1 MRAFSPTAPLKEL
14 ARRALGGRGRVVGV
28 ERLRG
33 GTKKG
38 VYRLLLADDSSVVA
52 YVWSGAENYWPDP
65 HTGEGPFAHADGV
78 DLFVGA
84 TDVLASVGVRTPRVL
99 WVERDHQ
106 EMGAD
111 VALVEDVGGP
121 TLEEHMA
128 HGDPAFVRGVLG
140 RLGEA
145 LTAMGTRSEAGVG
158 KVSRP
163 LVRDRSC
170 AELVVE
176 HALADLDEGAR
187 RRPELAE
194 VSSRVRVRLDELFE
208 RVGPRFEHGL
218 VHSELGPDHVLV
230 DPAGEPVLIDV
241 EGLMFFDV
249 EWEHVFLRF
258 RFGDLYRYLER
269 PGLDPAR
276 TELYT
281 WAEHLSLVAGPLRLL
296 DGDYPDRAEMLGIV
310 EYHLGRVVALAR
322 E

>member
-1 MRAFSPTAPLKEL
+1 MRALTPTGSLKEL
-14 ARRALGGRGRVVGV
+14 ARRALGVRVVGV

-38 VYRLLLADDSSVVA
+38 VYRLVAADDSSVVA
-52 YVWSGAENYWPDP
+52 YVWSAAENYWPAAP
-65 HTGEGPFAHADGV
+65 AEEGPFSHADGV

-84 TDVLASVGVRTPRVL
+84 VEALEPLGVRTPRVL
-99 WVERDHQ
+99 WMERDHR
-106 EMGAD
+106 ELGAD
-111 VALVEDVGGP
+111 VALVEDVRGP
-121 TLEEHMA
+121 TLEEHIA
-128 HGDPAFVRGVLG
+128 HGDPVFVEGVLG

-145 LTAMGTRSEAGVG
+145 LAVMGARSEAGVG

-176 HALADLDEGAR
+176 RALVDLAEGAR

-194 VSSRVRVRLDELFE
+194 VAGAVEVRLGGLFE

-218 VHSELGPDHVLV
+218 VHGELGPDHVLV
-230 DPAGEPVLIDV
+230 TPSGEPVLIDV
-241 EGLMFFDV
+241 EGLMFFDA
-249 EWEHVFLRF
+249 EWEHAFLRL
-258 RFGDLYRYLER
+258 RFGDLYRHLER

-276 TELYT
+276 TELYA

-296 DGDYPDRAEMLGIV
+296 DGDFPDPAEMVGIA
-310 EYHLGRVVALAR
+310 EHHLGRVLALVR

>member
-1 MRAFSPTAPLKEL
+1 MRALPPVGLLREL
-14 ARRALGGRGRVVGV
+14 ARRALGVRVVGV

-38 VYRLLLADDSSVVA
+38 VYRLVTADESSVVA
-52 YVWSGAENYWPDP
+52 YVWSAAENYWPASP
-65 HTGEGPFAHADGV
+65 AVEGPFSHADGV

-84 TDVLASVGVRTPRVL
+84 VEALEPLGVRTPRVL
-99 WVERDHQ
+99 WVERDHRGLG
-106 EMGAD
+106 GAD
-111 VALVEDVGGP
+111 VALVEDVRGP
-121 TLEEHMA
+121 TLEEHIA
-128 HGDPAFVRGVLG
+128 HGDPVFVEGVLG
-140 RLGEA
+140 RLGEVLA
-145 LTAMGTRSEAGVG
+145 AMGTRWESGVG

-163 LVRDRSC
+163 LVRDRSG

-176 HALADLDEGAR
+176 RALVDLAEGAR

-194 VSSRVRVRLDELFE
+194 VASAVEVRLGALFE

-218 VHSELGPDHVLV
+218 VHGELGPDHVLV
-230 DPAGEPVLIDV
+230 DPSGEPVLIDV
-241 EGLMFFDV
+241 EGLMFFDA
-249 EWEHVFLRF
+249 EWEHAFLRV

-276 TELYT
+276 TELYA

-296 DGDYPDRAEMLGIV
+296 DGDFPDRAVLVGIA
-310 EYHLGRVVALAR
+310 EHHLGRVLALTR